1 MTPATL
7 PIDEPR
13 RLEALDKLGILFT
26 PAEERFDRITGLAA
40 RLLGVPIAQISL
52 IGAHCLWLK
61 SSHGLE
67 ASEMPRD
74 VSFCGHTLLADGV
87 MIVPETRAD
96 PRFAN
101 NPLVTG
107 EPFVRF
113 YAGHPLKSA
122 DGSKIGTL
130 CVMDRYPRHLGE
142 EDLEAL
148 KDLVALVESELQVC
162 RLSHAQKQLIT
173 ESDALQRKS
182 MLDAPTRCWNRT
194 AIMDIVQRELAR
206 GTRQHSAVG
215 VLLANI
221 DHFRHLHDTHGHRI
235 AHKVLLE
242 VAQRMR
248 SCLRAYDAI
257 GRYGE
262 EELLT
267 VLGDCDWGTAQV
279 IAERIR
285 RTIAERPVVTPAG
298 PLAVTVSLGLHIEAA
313 PQDKSAGDLAAA
325 AALALHQARMG
336 GRNRF
341 ACTPPSGQL
350 VTLANRRSVDA
361 HRANSE
367 PAAER
372 ENTSFPGSSLL

>member
-1 MTPATL
+1 MTPAAL

-26 PAEERFDRITGLAA
+26 PAEERFDRIAGLAA

-61 SSHGLE
+61 SSHGLD

-74 VSFCGHTLLADGV
+74 VSFCGHTLLTDGV

-142 EDLEAL
+142 EDLQAF
-148 KDLVALVESELQVC
+148 KDLVALVEAEFQVC
-162 RLSHAQKQLIT
+162 RLSHAQKQLIA
-173 ESDALQRKS
+173 ESDALQRKN
-182 MLDAPTRCWNRT
+182 MLDASTRCWNRA
-194 AIMDIVQRELAR
+194 AIMNIAQRELAR
-206 GTRQHSAVG
+206 GARQYSAVG

-221 DHFRHLHDTHGHRI
+221 DHFRHIHDAHGHHI
-235 AHKVLLE
+235 AQRVLLE

-285 RTIAERPVVTPAG
+285 RTIAERPMITPTG
-298 PLAVTVSLGLHIEAA
+298 PLAVTVSLGLHIETA
-313 PQDKSAGDLAAA
+313 PQDKSAGDLTAA
-325 AALALHQARMG
+325 AALALHQARMS

-341 ACTPPSGQL
+341 ACSPPGGQL
-350 VTLANRRSVDA
+350 ITLADRRS
-361 HRANSE
+361 ANAREADSK
-367 PAAER
+367 PAAGR
-372 ENTSFPGSSLL
+372 ENVPFPGRSLF